1 MKMVAFAM
9 ACPPVSLTAP
19 TRSSPVAVA
28 GSVDTLPLAA
38 ADGGAVVLV
47 EEADDNTKP
56 YVTKIAAANPAGSSQ
71 DMRDG
76 GLSFTN
82 WMII

>member
-9 ACPPVSLTAP
+9 ACPPGSLTAP

-28 GSVDTLPLAA
+28 GSVDSLPLAA
-38 ADGGAVVLV
+38 ADGGAVATV
-47 EEADDNTKP
+47 EEVDTNTTP
-56 YVTKIAAANPAGSSQ
+56 YVTKIAAAKPAGSSQ